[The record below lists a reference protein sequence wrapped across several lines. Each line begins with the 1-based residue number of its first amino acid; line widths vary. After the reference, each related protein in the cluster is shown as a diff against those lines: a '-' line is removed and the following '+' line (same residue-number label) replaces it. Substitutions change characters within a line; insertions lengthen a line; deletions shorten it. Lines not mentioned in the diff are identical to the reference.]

1 MFSIHKMSSIL
12 AQFQPSGGK
21 KTMKEITLNP
31 SSHFWLS
38 KPWASFF
45 GPNKLDFPL
54 KWCHVHATSNWL
66 ELILDSHVKTLSPIY
81 DSWTIGLFH
90 FHGPSWKVT
99 FRIVSPTFH
108 IWVPNSKSC
117 IQDGWLVVSHASPIS
132 VWRKIVCLFC
142 LSHWN
147 LQNHGISCFSRGSW
161 S

>member
-1 MFSIHKMSSIL
+1 MSSIL

-45 GPNKLDFPL
+45 DPNKLDFPL

-117 IQDGWLVVSHASPIS
+117 IQDGWLVVSHASRIS

-147 LQNHGISCFSRGSW
+147 LQNHGTSCFSRGSW